1 METLLAQLPQQ
12 EILLLVFGAL
22 LAGIASGGLAGLL
35 GVGGGTITVAFLY
48 YIFSSLG
55 VAPDH
60 RMHLA
65 IGTSLATII
74 PVSLHSMHG
83 HRKAGAVDAD
93 LFRGYWLAPLLAG
106 AILGGALNGYV
117 PDAALRIGFAA
128 FIAVIGVY
136 YIAAGQTRPLAPH
149 LPPGIGRWA
158 LGCGN
163 GLISSSFG
171 VGGGALG
178 VVAMTAHAVPIHKAV
193 GTSAG
198 FGAVIAVPASLG
210 YILSGWNA
218 AGLPPWSLG
227 YVNLAGFALVAP
239 GALVAARLG
248 VRIAH
253 KLPQKI
259 LRRVFAA
266 FLIATAAYMMFDSAA
281 PPS

>member
-1 METLLAQLPQQ
+1 MEALLAQLPQQ
-12 EILLLVFGAL
+12 DIHLLVLGAL
-22 LAGIASGGLAGLL
+22 LAGIASGALAGLL
-35 GVGGGTITVAFLY
+35 GTGGGTITVAFLY
-48 YIFSSLG
+48 YIFSTLG
-55 VAPDH
+55 IPPEH

-65 IGTSLATII
+65 VGTSLATII
-74 PVSLHSMHG
+74 PVSLRSMHG
-83 HRKAGAVDAD
+83 HLKADAVDAA

-117 PDAALRIGFAA
+117 PDAALRVGFAT

-136 YIAAGQTRPLAPH
+136 YIAVGQTRPLAPH
-149 LPPGIGRWA
+149 LPSGIGRWA
-158 LGCGN
+158 LGGGN

-178 VVAMTAHAVPIHKAV
+178 VVAMTAHGVPIHKAV

-198 FGAVIAVPASLG
+198 FGAVIAAPASLG
-210 YILSGWNA
+210 YILAGWNA
-218 AGLPPWSLG
+218 EGLPPWSLG

-239 GALVAARLG
+239 SALVAARLG

-253 KLPQKI
+253 KLPQKS
-259 LRRVFAA
+259 LRRVFAV
-266 FLIATAAYMMFDSAA
+266 FLIATAVYMMFDAAA